1 MIQKKNKFALWL
13 FPETKTMVEEN
24 FRSDNCRSQSE
35 YIEKAIQ
42 FYTGYIHTK
51 KASDFLP
58 RVLADVLE
66 GKLEQFAKRIGRLLF
81 KQAVE
86 NNITNHIIAADT
98 DIDLDTYQQL
108 RGRSV
113 REVSE
118 TNGEISFKDDLIF
131 QKSV

>member
-35 YIEKAIQ
+35 YIEKAIR
-42 FYTGYIHTK
+42 FYTGYLHTK

-113 REVSE
+113 REVGE